1 MTSASDEIRTER
13 LLLRRASMDDAA
25 AMHVIMSD
33 PRAMRYWS
41 TPPHADLNETK
52 KWMASMVEAH
62 PAGSD
67 DFIVTLDGKLI
78 GKLGAWKLPEVG
90 FLIDPAH
97 WGHGYAM
104 EAMAAFVDRRRSL
117 GSTELNAD
125 VDPRNAASLSLLKRH
140 GFVETGRATDTWQVG
155 DELCDSIY
163 LQLRLQT
170 SNQP

>member
-41 TPPHADLNETK
+41 TPPHADLGETE
-52 KWMASMVEAH
+52 KWMASMVEAD

-67 DFIVTLDGKLI
+67 DFIVTLDGRLI
-78 GKLGAWKLPEVG
+78 GKLGAWKLPEIG
-90 FLIDPAH
+90 FLIDPTY
-97 WGHGYAM
+97 WRHGYAT
-104 EAMAAFVDRRRSL
+104 EAMTAFIDRRRSL

-125 VDPRNAASLSLLKRH
+125 VDPRNLASIKLLERC
-140 GFVETGRATDTWQVG
+140 GFEETHREKGTWQVG
-155 DELCDSIY
+155 DELCDSVY
-163 LQLRLQT
+163 LKLTL
-170 SNQP
+170 

>member
-1 MTSASDEIRTER
+1 MISASDEIRTER

-25 AMHVIMSD
+25 TMHVIMSD

-41 TPPHADLNETK
+41 TPPHADLGETE

-62 PAGSD
+62 PADSD

-97 WGHGYAM
+97 WGHGYAT
-104 EAMAAFVDRRRSL
+104 EAMAAFIDRRRSL
-117 GSTELNAD
+117 ASTELNAD
-125 VDPRNAASLSLLKRH
+125 VDPRNLASIKLLERC
-140 GFVETGRATDTWQVG
+140 GFEETHREKGTWQVG
-155 DELCDSIY
+155 DELCDSVY
-163 LQLRLQT
+163 LKLTL
-170 SNQP
+170 